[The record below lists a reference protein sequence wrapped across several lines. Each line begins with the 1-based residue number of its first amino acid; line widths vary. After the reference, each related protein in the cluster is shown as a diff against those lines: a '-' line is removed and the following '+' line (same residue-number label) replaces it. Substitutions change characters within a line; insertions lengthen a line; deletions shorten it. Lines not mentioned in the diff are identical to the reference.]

1 MTLNKEMLSLLDDLM
16 IENIAGMSQEEL
28 CQELGLSADKLNSE
42 VELLHLKINDISTE
56 FKKAKLKEARF
67 NLDNA
72 REQQT
77 STNITQTL
85 EKAGKDAKGI
95 LIDMF
100 TQNKLPAGLTLAFR
114 DGKEITD
121 EEAEQILADLITMGV
136 VNGDDRKG

>member
-1 MTLNKEMLSLLDDLM
+1 MTINKEMLSLLDDVM

-28 CQELGLSADKLNSE
+28 GQELGLSADKLNSE
-42 VELLHLKINDISTE
+42 VEILHRRLNDISTE
-56 FKKAKLKEARF
+56 FKKAKLKEARL
-67 NLDNA
+67 NLDHA
-72 REQQT
+72 REEQI
-77 STNITQTL
+77 SSNIAQII

-121 EEAEQILADLITMGV
+121 DEAEQILADLITMGV
-136 VNGDDRKG
+136 VNDDVRKG